1 MWTIEISD
9 LRPQTVHCPECR
21 RGFMSVGLPLVLKK
35 ELKDEEGETTGW
47 LGVCPFHGEGTVFND

>member
-1 MWTIEISD
+1 
-9 LRPQTVHCPECR
+9 
-21 RGFMSVGLPLVLKK
+21 MSVGLPLVLKK